1 MNRKTNMPRY
11 TLTLIDSTNQT
22 PPIVLTAESTRTIIR
37 QLTKRLD
44 PTPERRRV
52 QGSGGFTMERGRV
65 KAFREL
71 PPDPATGNRRR
82 ATAFGATRA
91 EAERRLNE
99 KIAELQR
106 VGRLGY
112 TKPPTV
118 AEWCDHWLNDICK
131 PHLKPRTWGTYA
143 SVIERN
149 VKPAIGAVR
158 LDELK
163 PAHFRRMERYVM
175 EEQGKS
181 SGTAGSAWRTL
192 HKALEDA
199 VLEGVIERNPAV
211 KGTAPRVALKERAA
225 LTPEQAADL
234 IAAETDD
241 TWRLMWMLAFMTGMR
256 QGERLGL
263 TEDELRRDGDR
274 LIILVE
280 WQAQQLTKREVEGL
294 PKGVECT
301 PLGNGMYR
309 TRPKTEKGR
318 RAIPLPEALAD
329 QLLAHIERHGVNGDG
344 LVFHDD
350 RGTAPDRLRGTQALV
365 PGPGPRRPGPRVR
378 TPLRPPHHR
387 DHPEPAR
394 TGRRD
399 PHRHHGPQ
407 QGQHDERDLHARRAR
422 PPRRRHRRRGK
433 GNRGLGGHDRAPF
446 DERGHVGGPV
456 ADVPPHAHVRQAHPP
471 RPPLA
476 QRLRR
481 HAQYTCHLRGRHQ
494 FRYLHAGT
502 HASRNGKER

>member
-1 MNRKTNMPRY
+1 MDETEHMPRY
-11 TLTLIDSTNQT
+11 TLTLVDSTGAME
-22 PPIVLTAESTRTIIR
+22 PLILMDDDLKSIAAKLEG
-37 QLTKRLD
+37 
-44 PTPERRRV
+44 RV
-52 QGSGGFTMERGRV
+52 SAKTRGR
-65 KAFREL
+65 L
-71 PPDPATGNRRR
+71 PRGTGGISATPKGYRAYSTVTDPLTGKDHRVSG
-82 ATAFGATRA
+82 FGRTRSQA
-91 EAERRLNE
+91 EARLKE
-99 KIAELQR
+99 KLAEFDRTNR
-106 VGRLGY
+106 VGYVR
-112 TKPPTV
+112 PPTV
-118 AEWCDHWLNDICK
+118 AEWMDHWLTDVCK
-131 PHLKPRTWGTYA
+131 PRLKPRTWGTYA
-143 SVIERN
+143 SVIAN
-149 VKPAIGAVR
+149 NIVPSIGAVR

-175 EEQGKS
+175 DEQGKS

-225 LTPEQAADL
+225 LTPDQAADL

-241 TWRLMWMLAFMTGMR
+241 AWRLMWMLAFMTGMR

-263 TEDELRRDGDR
+263 TEDELRRDGGR

-280 WQAQQLTKREVEGL
+280 WQAQHLTKREVEGL

-309 TRPKTEKGR
+309 TRPKTEKGPRRPAARLHRTPRRERR
-318 RAIPLPEALAD
+318 RARVP
-329 QLLAHIERHGVNGDG
+329 RR
-344 LVFHDD
+344 
-350 RGTAPDRLRGTQALV
+350 RGTAPDGQRGAQALV

-422 PPRRRHRRRGK
+422 PAPPTAWRGPSRARREK
-433 GNRGLGGHDRAPF
+433 TRGLFGKAVGHG
-446 DERGHVGGPV
+446 RGMAWG
-456 ADVPPHAHVRQAHPP
+456 
-471 RPPLA
+471 L
-476 QRLRR
+476 
-481 HAQYTCHLRGRHQ
+481 
-494 FRYLHAGT
+494 
-502 HASRNGKER
+502 S

>member
-1 MNRKTNMPRY
+1 MPRY

-22 PPIVLTAESTRTIIR
+22 TPIVLTAESTRTIIR

-99 KIAELQR
+99 KIAELKR

-211 KGTAPRVALKERAA
+211 KGTAPRVALKERAV

-280 WQAQQLTKREVEGL
+280 WQAQHLTKREVEGL

-329 QLLAHIERHGVNGDG
+329 QLLAYIERHGVNGDG

-350 RGTAPDRLRGTQALV
+350 EGLPLTGSVERRRWYRALDRVGLGHEYVPHSARHTTATILNRLGLDDVTRTAIMGHSRVSTTNEIYTHVELDRLVAATDGVERAAKAVAQLADL
-365 PGPGPRRPGPRVR
+365 GPG
-378 TPLRPPHHR
+378 
-387 DHPEPAR
+387 
-394 TGRRD
+394 
-399 PHRHHGPQ
+399 
-407 QGQHDERDLHARRAR
+407 RRAR
-422 PPRRRHRRRGK
+422 PAPQDHRRTGHA
-433 GNRGLGGHDRAPF
+433 GLLL
-446 DERGHVGGPV
+446 
-456 ADVPPHAHVRQAHPP
+456 
-471 RPPLA
+471 RPA
-476 QRLRR
+476 QPM
-481 HAQYTCHLRGRHQ
+481 AARHQ
-494 FRYLHAGT
+494 
-502 HASRNGKER
+502 

>member
-1 MNRKTNMPRY
+1 MDETEHMPRY
-11 TLTLIDSTNQT
+11 TLTLVDSTGAME
-22 PPIVLTAESTRTIIR
+22 PLILMDDDLKSIAAKLEG
-37 QLTKRLD
+37 
-44 PTPERRRV
+44 RV
-52 QGSGGFTMERGRV
+52 SAKTRGR
-65 KAFREL
+65 L
-71 PPDPATGNRRR
+71 PRGTGGISATPKGYRAYSTVTDPLTGKDHRVSG
-82 ATAFGATRA
+82 FGRTRSQA
-91 EAERRLNE
+91 EARLKE
-99 KIAELQR
+99 KLAEFDRTHR
-106 VGRLGY
+106 VGYVR
-112 TKPPTV
+112 PPTV
-118 AEWCDHWLNDICK
+118 AEWMDHWLTDVCK
-131 PHLKPRTWGTYA
+131 PRLKPRTWGTYA
-143 SVIERN
+143 SVIAN
-149 VKPAIGAVR
+149 NIVPSIGAVR

-225 LTPEQAADL
+225 LTPDQAADL

-241 TWRLMWMLAFMTGMR
+241 AWRLMWMLAFMTGMR

-263 TEDELRRDGDR
+263 TEDELRRDGGR

-280 WQAQQLTKREVEGL
+280 WQAQHLTKREVEGL

-329 QLLAHIERHGVNGDG
+329 QLLAYIERHGVNGDG

-350 RGTAPDRLRGTQALV
+350 EGLPLTGSVERRRWYRAL
-365 PGPGPRRPGPRVR
+365 
-378 TPLRPPHHR
+378 
-387 DHPEPAR
+387 D
-394 TGRRD
+394 
-399 PHRHHGPQ
+399 RHHGPQ

-422 PPRRRHRRRGK
+422 PARRRHRRRGE
-433 GNRGLGGHDRAPF
+433 GHRGLGAKRPAAYSARPWAMGAEWHGDFHDLPSRADQPGMTP
-446 DERGHVGGPV
+446 DAG
-456 ADVPPHAHVRQAHPP
+456 
-471 RPPLA
+471 
-476 QRLRR
+476 LRR
-481 HAQYTCHLRGRHQ
+481 AAAPCLRAGR
-494 FRYLHAGT
+494 R
-502 HASRNGKER
+502 

>member
-1 MNRKTNMPRY
+1 MPRY
-11 TLTLIDSTNQT
+11 TLTLINSTNQT

-181 SGTAGSAWRTL
+181 SGTRAARGAPCTRLWRTPYWRASSNATPPSRAPRPAWR
-192 HKALEDA
+192 
-199 VLEGVIERNPAV
+199 
-211 KGTAPRVALKERAA
+211 
-225 LTPEQAADL
+225 
-234 IAAETDD
+234 
-241 TWRLMWMLAFMTGMR
+241 
-256 QGERLGL
+256 
-263 TEDELRRDGDR
+263 
-274 LIILVE
+274 
-280 WQAQQLTKREVEGL
+280 
-294 PKGVECT
+294 
-301 PLGNGMYR
+301 
-309 TRPKTEKGR
+309 
-318 RAIPLPEALAD
+318 
-329 QLLAHIERHGVNGDG
+329 
-344 LVFHDD
+344 
-350 RGTAPDRLRGTQALV
+350 
-365 PGPGPRRPGPRVR
+365 
-378 TPLRPPHHR
+378 
-387 DHPEPAR
+387 
-394 TGRRD
+394 
-399 PHRHHGPQ
+399 
-407 QGQHDERDLHARRAR
+407 
-422 PPRRRHRRRGK
+422 
-433 GNRGLGGHDRAPF
+433 
-446 DERGHVGGPV
+446 
-456 ADVPPHAHVRQAHPP
+456 
-471 RPPLA
+471 
-476 QRLRR
+476 
-481 HAQYTCHLRGRHQ
+481 
-494 FRYLHAGT
+494 
-502 HASRNGKER
+502 

>member
-1 MNRKTNMPRY
+1 MPRY

-163 PAHFRRMERYVM
+163 PAYFRRMERYVM

-280 WQAQQLTKREVEGL
+280 WQAQHLTKREVEGL

-329 QLLAHIERHGVNGDG
+329 WIGYNVLDS
-344 LVFHDD
+344 
-350 RGTAPDRLRGTQALV
+350 PM
-365 PGPGPRRPGPRVR
+365 
-378 TPLRPPHHR
+378 R
-387 DHPEPAR
+387 DE
-394 TGRRD
+394 
-399 PHRHHGPQ
+399 
-407 QGQHDERDLHARRAR
+407 
-422 PPRRRHRRRGK
+422 
-433 GNRGLGGHDRAPF
+433 
-446 DERGHVGGPV
+446 
-456 ADVPPHAHVRQAHPP
+456 
-471 RPPLA
+471 
-476 QRLRR
+476 
-481 HAQYTCHLRGRHQ
+481 
-494 FRYLHAGT
+494 
-502 HASRNGKER
+502 

>member
-280 WQAQQLTKREVEGL
+280 WQAQHLTKREVEGL

-350 RGTAPDRLRGTQALV
+350 RGLPLTGCVERRRWYRALDRVGLGHEYVPHSARHTTATILNRLGLDDVTRTAIMGHSRVSTTNEIYTHVELDRL
-365 PGPGPRRPGPRVR
+365 
-378 TPLRPPHHR
+378 
-387 DHPEPAR
+387 
-394 TGRRD
+394 
-399 PHRHHGPQ
+399 
-407 QGQHDERDLHARRAR
+407 
-422 PPRRRHRRRGK
+422 
-433 GNRGLGGHDRAPF
+433 
-446 DERGHVGGPV
+446 VGGPV
-456 ADVPPHAHVRQAHPP
+456 ADVPPHAHVWQAFAF

>member
-1 MNRKTNMPRY
+1 MPRY

-211 KGTAPRVALKERAA
+211 KGTAPRVAVKERAA

-280 WQAQQLTKREVEGL
+280 WQAQHLTKREVEGL

-350 RGTAPDRLRGTQALV
+350 RGLPLTGCVERRRWYRALDRVGLGHEYVPHSARHTTATILNRLGLDDVTRTAIMGHSRVSTTNEIYTHVELDRL
-365 PGPGPRRPGPRVR
+365 
-378 TPLRPPHHR
+378 
-387 DHPEPAR
+387 
-394 TGRRD
+394 
-399 PHRHHGPQ
+399 
-407 QGQHDERDLHARRAR
+407 
-422 PPRRRHRRRGK
+422 
-433 GNRGLGGHDRAPF
+433 
-446 DERGHVGGPV
+446 VGGPV
-456 ADVPPHAHVRQAHPP
+456 ADVPPHAHVWQAFAF

>member
-1 MNRKTNMPRY
+1 MPRY

-22 PPIVLTAESTRTIIR
+22 TPIVLTAESTRTIIR

-211 KGTAPRVALKERAA
+211 KGTAPRVALKE
-225 LTPEQAADL
+225 
-234 IAAETDD
+234 
-241 TWRLMWMLAFMTGMR
+241 
-256 QGERLGL
+256 
-263 TEDELRRDGDR
+263 
-274 LIILVE
+274 
-280 WQAQQLTKREVEGL
+280 
-294 PKGVECT
+294 
-301 PLGNGMYR
+301 
-309 TRPKTEKGR
+309 
-318 RAIPLPEALAD
+318 
-329 QLLAHIERHGVNGDG
+329 
-344 LVFHDD
+344 
-350 RGTAPDRLRGTQALV
+350 
-365 PGPGPRRPGPRVR
+365 
-378 TPLRPPHHR
+378 PP
-387 DHPEPAR
+387 
-394 TGRRD
+394 
-399 PHRHHGPQ
+399 
-407 QGQHDERDLHARRAR
+407 
-422 PPRRRHRRRGK
+422 
-433 GNRGLGGHDRAPF
+433 
-446 DERGHVGGPV
+446 
-456 ADVPPHAHVRQAHPP
+456 
-471 RPPLA
+471 
-476 QRLRR
+476 
-481 HAQYTCHLRGRHQ
+481 Y
-494 FRYLHAGT
+494 
-502 HASRNGKER
+502 

>member
-1 MNRKTNMPRY
+1 MDETEHMPRY
-11 TLTLIDSTNQT
+11 TLTLVDSTGGISAT
-22 PPIVLTAESTRTIIR
+22 PKGYRAYSTVTDPLTGKDHRVSGFGRTRS
-37 QLTKRLD
+37 Q
-44 PTPERRRV
+44 
-52 QGSGGFTMERGRV
+52 
-65 KAFREL
+65 
-71 PPDPATGNRRR
+71 
-82 ATAFGATRA
+82 A
-91 EAERRLNE
+91 EARLKE
-99 KIAELQR
+99 KLAEFDRTHR
-106 VGRLGY
+106 VGYVR
-112 TKPPTV
+112 PPTV
-118 AEWCDHWLNDICK
+118 AEWMDHWLTDVCK
-131 PHLKPRTWGTYA
+131 PRLKPRTWGTYA
-143 SVIERN
+143 SVIAN
-149 VKPAIGAVR
+149 NIVPSIGAVR

-175 EEQGKS
+175 DEQGKS

-225 LTPEQAADL
+225 LTPDQAADL

-280 WQAQQLTKREVEGL
+280 WQAQHLTKREVEGL

-329 QLLAHIERHGVNGDG
+329 QLLAYIERHGVNKDG

-350 RGTAPDRLRGTQALV
+350 EGLPLTGSVERRRWYRALDRVGLGHEYV
-365 PGPGPRRPGPRVR
+365 P
-378 TPLRPPHHR
+378 HS

-422 PPRRRHRRRGK
+422 PARRRHRRRGE
-433 GNRGLGGHDRAPF
+433 GHRGLGAKRPAAYSARPWAMGAEWHGDFHDLPSRADQPGMTP
-446 DERGHVGGPV
+446 DAG
-456 ADVPPHAHVRQAHPP
+456 
-471 RPPLA
+471 
-476 QRLRR
+476 LRR
-481 HAQYTCHLRGRHQ
+481 AAAPCLRAGR
-494 FRYLHAGT
+494 R
-502 HASRNGKER
+502 

>member
-1 MNRKTNMPRY
+1 MPRY

-175 EEQGKS
+175 DEQGKS

-225 LTPEQAADL
+225 LTPDQAADL

-263 TEDELRRDGDR
+263 TEDELRRDGGR

-280 WQAQQLTKREVEGL
+280 WQAQHLTKREVEGL

-329 QLLAHIERHGVNGDG
+329 QLLAYIERHGVNGDG

-350 RGTAPDRLRGTQALV
+350 EGLPL
-365 PGPGPRRPGPRVR
+365 PGSVE
-378 TPLRPPHHR
+378 RPPHHR

-422 PPRRRHRRRGK
+422 PARRRHRRRGE
-433 GNRGLGGHDRAPF
+433 GHRGLEWTAWETSQCSAARWRTAMASASSSASTTTAP
-446 DERGHVGGPV
+446 PTTC
-456 ADVPPHAHVRQAHPP
+456 
-471 RPPLA
+471 
-476 QRLRR
+476 RR
-481 HAQYTCHLRGRHQ
+481 RDCS
-494 FRYLHAGT
+494 
-502 HASRNGKER
+502 AST

>member
-199 VLEGVIERNPAV
+199 VLRASSNATRRQGHR
-211 KGTAPRVALKERAA
+211 APRGVEG
-225 LTPEQAADL
+225 T
-234 IAAETDD
+234 
-241 TWRLMWMLAFMTGMR
+241 
-256 QGERLGL
+256 
-263 TEDELRRDGDR
+263 RRPYARPGRRPHRRGDR
-274 LIILVE
+274 RHLAARVD
-280 WQAQQLTKREVEGL
+280 AGL
-294 PKGVECT
+294 HDRHAPG
-301 PLGNGMYR
+301 R
-309 TRPKTEKGR
+309 TAG
-318 RAIPLPEALAD
+318 
-329 QLLAHIERHGVNGDG
+329 
-344 LVFHDD
+344 
-350 RGTAPDRLRGTQALV
+350 PDR
-365 PGPGPRRPGPRVR
+365 RR
-378 TPLRPPHHR
+378 T
-387 DHPEPAR
+387 
-394 TGRRD
+394 
-399 PHRHHGPQ
+399 
-407 QGQHDERDLHARRAR
+407 
-422 PPRRRHRRRGK
+422 
-433 GNRGLGGHDRAPF
+433 
-446 DERGHVGGPV
+446 
-456 ADVPPHAHVRQAHPP
+456 
-471 RPPLA
+471 
-476 QRLRR
+476 
-481 HAQYTCHLRGRHQ
+481 
-494 FRYLHAGT
+494 
-502 HASRNGKER
+502 

>member
-1 MNRKTNMPRY
+1 M
-11 TLTLIDSTNQT
+11 D
-22 PPIVLTAESTRTIIR
+22 
-37 QLTKRLD
+37 
-44 PTPERRRV
+44 
-52 QGSGGFTMERGRV
+52 
-65 KAFREL
+65 
-71 PPDPATGNRRR
+71 
-82 ATAFGATRA
+82 
-91 EAERRLNE
+91 
-99 KIAELQR
+99 
-106 VGRLGY
+106 
-112 TKPPTV
+112 
-118 AEWCDHWLNDICK
+118 
-131 PHLKPRTWGTYA
+131 
-143 SVIERN
+143 
-149 VKPAIGAVR
+149 
-158 LDELK
+158 
-163 PAHFRRMERYVM
+163 
-175 EEQGKS
+175 EQGKS

-225 LTPEQAADL
+225 LTPDQAADL

-263 TEDELRRDGDR
+263 TEDELRRDGGR

-280 WQAQQLTKREVEGL
+280 WQAQHLTKREVEGL

-329 QLLAHIERHGVNGDG
+329 QLLAYIERHGVERRRAR
-344 LVFHDD
+344 VPRR
-350 RGTAPDRLRGTQALV
+350 RGTAPDGQRGAQALV

-422 PPRRRHRRRGK
+422 PARRRHRRRGE
-433 GNRGLGGHDRAPF
+433 GHRGLGAKRPAAYSARPWAMGAEWHGDFHDLPSRADQPGMTP
-446 DERGHVGGPV
+446 DAG
-456 ADVPPHAHVRQAHPP
+456 
-471 RPPLA
+471 
-476 QRLRR
+476 LRR
-481 HAQYTCHLRGRHQ
+481 AAAPCLRAGR
-494 FRYLHAGT
+494 R
-502 HASRNGKER
+502 

>member
-225 LTPEQAADL
+225 LTPDQAADL

-280 WQAQQLTKREVEGL
+280 WQAQHLTKREVEGL

-329 QLLAHIERHGVNGDG
+329 QLLAYIERHGVNGDG

-350 RGTAPDRLRGTQALV
+350 EGLPLTGSVERRRWYRALDRVGLGHEYVPHSARHTTATILNRLGLDDVT
-365 PGPGPRRPGPRVR
+365 
-378 TPLRPPHHR
+378 
-387 DHPEPAR
+387 
-394 TGRRD
+394 

-422 PPRRRHRRRGK
+422 PARRRHRRRGE
-433 GNRGLGGHDRAPF
+433 GHRGLEWTAWETSQCSAARWRTAMASASSSASTTTAP
-446 DERGHVGGPV
+446 PTTC
-456 ADVPPHAHVRQAHPP
+456 
-471 RPPLA
+471 
-476 QRLRR
+476 RR
-481 HAQYTCHLRGRHQ
+481 RDCS
-494 FRYLHAGT
+494 
-502 HASRNGKER
+502 AST

>member
-199 VLEGVIERNPAV
+199 VLEGVVERNPAV

-280 WQAQQLTKREVEGL
+280 WQAQHLTKREVEGL

-329 QLLAHIERHGVNGDG
+329 QLLAYIERHGVNGDG

-350 RGTAPDRLRGTQALV
+350 EELPLTGSVERRRWYRALDRVGLGHEYVPHSARHTTATILNRLGLDDVTRTAIMGHSRVSTTNEIYTHVELDRLVAATDGV
-365 PGPGPRRPGPRVR
+365 
-378 TPLRPPHHR
+378 
-387 DHPEPAR
+387 
-394 TGRRD
+394 
-399 PHRHHGPQ
+399 
-407 QGQHDERDLHARRAR
+407 ERAIE
-422 PPRRRHRRRGK
+422 G
-433 GNRGLGGHDRAPF
+433 
-446 DERGHVGGPV
+446 
-456 ADVPPHAHVRQAHPP
+456 
-471 RPPLA
+471 
-476 QRLRR
+476 
-481 HAQYTCHLRGRHQ
+481 
-494 FRYLHAGT
+494 
-502 HASRNGKER
+502 